1 MKKKLTAL
9 IAFLITALVL
19 VGCTVTVEPM
29 EPITGKRLDVPFA
42 EASSPNATV
51 NSGDAERFKAHLAP
65 NFNEDVIVFDLRNAK
80 PGMEMNIR
88 NERGG
93 QIAFTDSF
101 IFGKNRASVQSMSGF
116 NLDLTAVGVVGPTEC
131 VGFCI
136 VVPKSVYANNT
147 LIIDVDN
154 PSNSTAELFAYG
166 AMYWDLNEPND
177 NRSQAVAVDSTGDEG
192 AFETLGDVDYW
203 KGFPNKSGTIHIKMA
218 SGQLVPESIVYTSSG
233 QPAAGANLIPV
244 GTSGLEYKIVI
255 LKDEVLALSLV
266 GDVAAAPDL
275 SKYTISFVPDP

>member
-131 VGFCI
+131 AGFCI

-203 KGFPNKSGTIHIKMA
+203 KGFPEQVGTFHIRMA
-218 SGQLVPESIVYTSSG
+218 SSQLVPKAVVYDGSG
-233 QPAAGANLIPV
+233 QQVPTAKLVPV
-244 GTSGLEYKIVI
+244 PGSSLEYTVTVYGS
-255 LKDEVLALSLV
+255 EVLALSLA
-266 GDVAAAPDL
+266 GDVAAAPDF
-275 SKYTISFVPDP
+275 SKYDIVFLDF